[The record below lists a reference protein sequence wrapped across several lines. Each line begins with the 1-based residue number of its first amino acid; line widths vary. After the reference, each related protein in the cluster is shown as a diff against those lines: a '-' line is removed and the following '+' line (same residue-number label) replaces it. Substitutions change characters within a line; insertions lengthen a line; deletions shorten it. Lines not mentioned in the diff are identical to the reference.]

1 MTYNSD
7 LPEQEK
13 SENIISIG
21 ALIEDENE
29 FDDRYQ
35 IDSKNHLQV
44 KMTKA
49 QQECLRL
56 AKESGLKTPFGEGEV
71 IIEEPVHKI
80 DWFDMVLMR
89 NRAILEQQFEDEVY
103 GTNLRNIA
111 QNLYSEENQFLGPN
125 LGAVLGERDNKDYE
139 AVYKSEIGSD
149 NYHKEDMGRAAF
161 SGDSFIYQYKNN
173 SIKAQQE
180 SQEPKLSQD
189 PHDSYSSQASTNKQ
203 ESNGNGNVAA
213 AHSKTNPSQDNQATQ
228 AQESSISS
236 LNQANTPHDED
247 RSVLAKQPL
256 HSQELLDPLRAMLAK
271 TLAALT
277 PGKLK
282 YSFFCNSGTESVEA
296 ALKLAKA
303 YQSPRGKFTFIAT
316 SGAFHG
322 KSLGAL
328 SATAKSTFR
337 KPFMPLLPGF
347 RHVPFG
353 NIEAMR
359 TALNECKKTG
369 DDVAAVI
376 LEPIQGEGGV
386 ILPPPGYLTA
396 VRKLCDE
403 FGALMILDEVQTG
416 MGRTGKMFACEHE
429 NVQPDILC
437 LAKALGG
444 GVMPIGATIA
454 TEEVFSVLFDNPFLH
469 TTTFGGNPLACAAA
483 LATINVLLEQNLPA
497 QAEQK
502 GDMLLDGFRQ
512 LAREY
517 PDLVQE
523 ARGKGMLMAIEFVDN
538 EIGYNF
544 ASEMFRQRVLVAGTL
559 NNAKTISIEPPLTL
573 TIEQC
578 ELVIKAARKAL
589 AAMRVSV
596 EEA

>member
-1 MTYNSD
+1 MITKFVFIPIFAIAAGVAQSLQYLNRYHVIREPPEHILNR
-7 LPEQEK
+7 LP
-13 SENIISIG
+13 SSASALACSAHALN
-21 ALIEDENE
+21 LIEKRTLDHEE
-29 FDDRYQ
+29 
-35 IDSKNHLQV
+35 
-44 KMTKA
+44 MKA
-49 QQECLRL
+49 LNR
-56 AKESGLKTPFGEGEV
+56 EV
-71 IIEEPVHKI
+71 IEYFKEHVNPG
-80 DWFDMVLMR
+80 F
-89 NRAILEQQFEDEVY
+89 LEYRKSVTAGGDY
-103 GTNLRNIA
+103 
-111 QNLYSEENQFLGPN
+111 
-125 LGAVLGERDNKDYE
+125 GAVEWQAGGLNTLVDTQGQEFIDCLGGFGIFNVGHRNPVVVS
-139 AVYKSEIGSD
+139 AV
-149 NYHKEDMGRAAF
+149 
-161 SGDSFIYQYKNN
+161 Q
-173 SIKAQQE
+173 
-180 SQEPKLSQD
+180 
-189 PHDSYSSQASTNKQ
+189 
-203 ESNGNGNVAA
+203 
-213 AHSKTNPSQDNQATQ
+213 NQ
-228 AQESSISS
+228 
-236 LNQANTPHDED
+236 
-247 RSVLAKQPL
+247 LAKQPL

-369 DDVAAVI
+369 DDVAAV
-376 LEPIQGEGGV
+376 
-386 ILPPPGYLTA
+386 
-396 VRKLCDE
+396 
-403 FGALMILDEVQTG
+403 ILDEVQTG

-559 NNAKTISIEPPLTL
+559 NNAKTIRIEPPLTL

>member
-1 MTYNSD
+1 MNR
-7 LPEQEK
+7 LP
-13 SENIISIG
+13 SSASALACSAHALN
-21 ALIEDENE
+21 LIEK
-29 FDDRYQ
+29 RTL
-35 IDSKNHLQV
+35 NHEE
-44 KMTKA
+44 MKA
-49 QQECLRL
+49 LNR
-56 AKESGLKTPFGEGEV
+56 EV
-71 IIEEPVHKI
+71 IDYFKEHVNPG
-80 DWFDMVLMR
+80 F
-89 NRAILEQQFEDEVY
+89 LEYRKSVTAGGDY
-103 GTNLRNIA
+103 
-111 QNLYSEENQFLGPN
+111 
-125 LGAVLGERDNKDYE
+125 GAVEW
-139 AVYKSEIGSD
+139 
-149 NYHKEDMGRAAF
+149 
-161 SGDSFIYQYKNN
+161 
-173 SIKAQQE
+173 
-180 SQEPKLSQD
+180 
-189 PHDSYSSQASTNKQ
+189 QA
-203 ESNGNGNVAA
+203 G
-213 AHSKTNPSQDNQATQ
+213 
-228 AQESSISS
+228 S
-236 LNQANTPHDED
+236 LNTLVDTQGQEFIDCLGGFGIFNVGHRNPVVVSAVQNQ
-247 RSVLAKQPL
+247 LAKQPL

-337 KPFMPLLPGF
+337 RPFMPLLPGF

-353 NIEAMR
+353 NIDAMSM
-359 TALNECKKTG
+359 AFSEGKKTG
-369 DDVAAVI
+369 DEIAAVI

-386 ILPPPGYLTA
+386 ILPPQGYLTE

-502 GDMLLDGFRQ
+502 GDTLLDGFRQ

-517 PDLVQE
+517 PNLVHD
-523 ARGKGMLMAIEFVDN
+523 ARGKGMLIAIEFVDN
-538 EIGYNF
+538 ETGYRF

-559 NNAKTISIEPPLTL
+559 NNAKTIRIEPPLTL
-573 TIEQC
+573 TIELC
-578 ELVIKAARKAL
+578 EQVLKSARNAL
-589 AAMRVSV
+589 AAMQGALKRFKNDAGWRCAYPACFLRVAASFLNPITITTFPFSLLSRDGYSSNSSDHITIILHTGYAYELPIAV
-596 EEA
+596 RPARSGLYYSQKPRADGIDAHGSGRTS

>member
-1 MTYNSD
+1 MITEFVFIPIFAIAAGVAQSLQYLNRYHVIREPPEHILNR
-7 LPEQEK
+7 LP
-13 SENIISIG
+13 SSASALACSAHALN
-21 ALIEDENE
+21 LIEKRTLDHEE
-29 FDDRYQ
+29 
-35 IDSKNHLQV
+35 
-44 KMTKA
+44 MKA
-49 QQECLRL
+49 LNR
-56 AKESGLKTPFGEGEV
+56 EV
-71 IIEEPVHKI
+71 IEYFKEHVNPG
-80 DWFDMVLMR
+80 F
-89 NRAILEQQFEDEVY
+89 LEYRKSVTAGGDY
-103 GTNLRNIA
+103 
-111 QNLYSEENQFLGPN
+111 
-125 LGAVLGERDNKDYE
+125 GAVEWQRNPVVVS
-139 AVYKSEIGSD
+139 AV
-149 NYHKEDMGRAAF
+149 
-161 SGDSFIYQYKNN
+161 Q
-173 SIKAQQE
+173 
-180 SQEPKLSQD
+180 
-189 PHDSYSSQASTNKQ
+189 
-203 ESNGNGNVAA
+203 
-213 AHSKTNPSQDNQATQ
+213 NQ
-228 AQESSISS
+228 
-236 LNQANTPHDED
+236 
-247 RSVLAKQPL
+247 LAKQPL

-337 KPFMPLLPGF
+337 KPFMTLLPGF

-559 NNAKTISIEPPLTL
+559 NNAKTIRIEPPLTL

>member
-1 MTYNSD
+1 MNR
-7 LPEQEK
+7 LP
-13 SENIISIG
+13 SSASALACSAHALN
-21 ALIEDENE
+21 LIEK
-29 FDDRYQ
+29 RTL
-35 IDSKNHLQV
+35 NHEE
-44 KMTKA
+44 MKA
-49 QQECLRL
+49 LNR
-56 AKESGLKTPFGEGEV
+56 EV
-71 IIEEPVHKI
+71 IDYFKEHVNPG
-80 DWFDMVLMR
+80 F
-89 NRAILEQQFEDEVY
+89 LEYRKSVTAGGDY
-103 GTNLRNIA
+103 
-111 QNLYSEENQFLGPN
+111 
-125 LGAVLGERDNKDYE
+125 GAVEW
-139 AVYKSEIGSD
+139 
-149 NYHKEDMGRAAF
+149 
-161 SGDSFIYQYKNN
+161 
-173 SIKAQQE
+173 
-180 SQEPKLSQD
+180 
-189 PHDSYSSQASTNKQ
+189 QA
-203 ESNGNGNVAA
+203 G
-213 AHSKTNPSQDNQATQ
+213 
-228 AQESSISS
+228 S
-236 LNQANTPHDED
+236 LNTLVDTQGQEFIDCLGGFGIFNVGHRNPVVVSAVQNQ
-247 RSVLAKQPL
+247 LAKQPL

-337 KPFMPLLPGF
+337 RPFMPLLPGF

-353 NIEAMR
+353 NIDAMSM
-359 TALNECKKTG
+359 AFSEGKKTG
-369 DDVAAVI
+369 DEIAAVI

-386 ILPPPGYLTA
+386 ILPPQGYLTE

-502 GDMLLDGFRQ
+502 GDTLLDGFRQ

-517 PDLVQE
+517 PNLVHD

-538 EIGYNF
+538 ETGYRF

-559 NNAKTISIEPPLTL
+559 NNAKTIRIEPPLTL
-573 TIEQC
+573 TIELC
-578 ELVIKAARKAL
+578 EQVLKSARNALACAAALATINVLLEQNLPAQAEQKGDTLLDGFRQLAREYPNLVHDARGKGMLMAIEFVDNETGYRFASEMFRQRVLVAGTLNNAKTIRIEPPLTLTIELCEQVLKSARNAL
-589 AAMRVSV
+589 AAMQVSV
-596 EEA
+596 EEV

>member
-1 MTYNSD
+1 MNR
-7 LPEQEK
+7 LP
-13 SENIISIG
+13 SSASALACSAHALN
-21 ALIEDENE
+21 LIEKRTLDHEE
-29 FDDRYQ
+29 
-35 IDSKNHLQV
+35 
-44 KMTKA
+44 MKA
-49 QQECLRL
+49 LNR
-56 AKESGLKTPFGEGEV
+56 EV
-71 IIEEPVHKI
+71 IEYFKEHVNPG
-80 DWFDMVLMR
+80 F
-89 NRAILEQQFEDEVY
+89 LEYRKSVTAGGDY
-103 GTNLRNIA
+103 
-111 QNLYSEENQFLGPN
+111 
-125 LGAVLGERDNKDYE
+125 GAVEWQAGGLNTLVDTQGQEFIDCLGGFGIFNVGHRNPVVVS
-139 AVYKSEIGSD
+139 AV
-149 NYHKEDMGRAAF
+149 
-161 SGDSFIYQYKNN
+161 Q
-173 SIKAQQE
+173 
-180 SQEPKLSQD
+180 
-189 PHDSYSSQASTNKQ
+189 
-203 ESNGNGNVAA
+203 
-213 AHSKTNPSQDNQATQ
+213 NQ
-228 AQESSISS
+228 
-236 LNQANTPHDED
+236 
-247 RSVLAKQPL
+247 LAKQPL
-256 HSQELLDPLRAMLAK
+256 HSQELLDPLRAM
-271 TLAALT
+271 
-277 PGKLK
+277 
-282 YSFFCNSGTESVEA
+282 
-296 ALKLAKA
+296 LAKA

-559 NNAKTISIEPPLTL
+559 NNAKTIRIEPPLTL

>member
-1 MTYNSD
+1 MNR
-7 LPEQEK
+7 LP
-13 SENIISIG
+13 SSASALACSAHALN
-21 ALIEDENE
+21 LIEKRTLDHEE
-29 FDDRYQ
+29 
-35 IDSKNHLQV
+35 
-44 KMTKA
+44 MKA
-49 QQECLRL
+49 LNR
-56 AKESGLKTPFGEGEV
+56 EV
-71 IIEEPVHKI
+71 IEYFKEHVNPG
-80 DWFDMVLMR
+80 F
-89 NRAILEQQFEDEVY
+89 LEYRKSVTAGGDY
-103 GTNLRNIA
+103 
-111 QNLYSEENQFLGPN
+111 
-125 LGAVLGERDNKDYE
+125 GAVEWQAGGLNTLVDTQGEEFIDCLGGFGIFNVGHRNPVVVS
-139 AVYKSEIGSD
+139 AV
-149 NYHKEDMGRAAF
+149 
-161 SGDSFIYQYKNN
+161 Q
-173 SIKAQQE
+173 
-180 SQEPKLSQD
+180 
-189 PHDSYSSQASTNKQ
+189 
-203 ESNGNGNVAA
+203 
-213 AHSKTNPSQDNQATQ
+213 NQ
-228 AQESSISS
+228 
-236 LNQANTPHDED
+236 
-247 RSVLAKQPL
+247 LAKQPL
-256 HSQELLDPLRAMLAK
+256 HSQELLDPLRAM
-271 TLAALT
+271 
-277 PGKLK
+277 
-282 YSFFCNSGTESVEA
+282 
-296 ALKLAKA
+296 LAKA

-559 NNAKTISIEPPLTL
+559 NNAKTIRIEPPLTL